1 MSRDPTSIVPMPLF
15 CILGKNDMAAIEG
28 DRVQFLR
35 SYCDLLSA
43 ENKNNKKNCERLKHS
58 AGLDPYSVS
67 ANFFFRSM
75 DKWPEVKF
83 PDMVKEHF
91 KAYKCLQS
99 YQNFVVDCVRSILW
113 ERRPQIIN
121 ALPDD
126 GSKKKINL
134 QNSASS
140 RLVSF
145 KLRL

>member
-1 MSRDPTSIVPMPLF
+1 
-15 CILGKNDMAAIEG
+15 MAAIEG

-43 ENKNNKKNCERLKHS
+43 ENKNKKNCERLKRS

-126 GSKKKINL
+126 GSKKKKLIYKTRL
-134 QNSASS
+134 RLDSSASN
-140 RLVSF
+140 
-145 KLRL
+145 

>member
-1 MSRDPTSIVPMPLF
+1 
-15 CILGKNDMAAIEG
+15 MAAIEG

-43 ENKNNKKNCERLKHS
+43 ENKNNKKNCERLKRS

-99 YQNFVVDCVRSILW
+99 YQNFVFDCVRKCNLCCSFGPRSVVNIVAKDSGFTDESLF
-113 ERRPQIIN
+113 
-121 ALPDD
+121 DMMF
-126 GSKKKINL
+126 SKKT
-134 QNSASS
+134 
-140 RLVSF
+140 LVEHI
-145 KLRL
+145 